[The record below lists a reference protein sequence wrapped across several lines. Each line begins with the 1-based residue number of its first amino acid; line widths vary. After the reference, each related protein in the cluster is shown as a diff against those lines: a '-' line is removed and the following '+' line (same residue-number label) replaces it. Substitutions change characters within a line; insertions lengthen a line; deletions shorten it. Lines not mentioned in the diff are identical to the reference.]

1 MAEIIKKL
9 VAEEDN
15 DIRLDRW
22 FKRHYKEYS
31 FANISKLARTGQ
43 IRVDSKRVKASDKIR
58 FNQEIRFPAL
68 IVLSKP
74 QAKGSIT
81 TSKNDYAKLVEEITA
96 NIIYI
101 NSHILVL
108 NKPTSLAVQSGNGI
122 EISIDHIASELK
134 FDAKEKPKLVHRI
147 DKETSGILVMARD
160 IKAAQEIADIFQNR
174 EIDKKYL
181 AVVQGKPKDSKGMI
195 DIPLEKKDSGTGFEN
210 MAPSK
215 NGKQAITKYKVLA
228 HSERAALLEVFP
240 VTGRKHQI
248 RAHLA
253 AIGCPIISD
262 KKYNKEYS
270 LYNKIAANLC
280 LHAYELDLTLFGEKL
295 KFQAPLPK
303 HFIDVL
309 NFFSLNFK
317 EKNV

>member
-43 IRVDSKRVKASDKIR
+43 IRVDSKRVKASDKISL
-58 FNQEIRFPAL
+58 NQEIRFPEL
-68 IVLSKP
+68 ISPKSNIKKSVANP
-74 QAKGSIT
+74 
-81 TSKNDYAKLVEEITA
+81 KNDYAELIDGIIA

-108 NKPTSLAVQSGNGI
+108 NKPAGLAVQGGNGI
-122 EISIDHIASELK
+122 KISVDHITAELQ
-134 FDAKEKPKLVHRI
+134 FEVKEKPKLVHRI
-147 DKETSGILVMARD
+147 DKETSGILIMARST
-160 IKAAQEIADIFQNR
+160 KAAQEIANIFQNR

-181 AVVQGKPKDSKGMI
+181 AVVQGKPQEFKGVI
-195 DIPLEKKDSGTGFEN
+195 DIPLEKKNVGVGFEN
-210 MAPSK
+210 MCPSQ
-215 NGKQAITKYKVLA
+215 NGKKAITKYKIL
-228 HSERAALLEVFP
+228 SYNDKAALLEIIP
-240 VTGRKHQI
+240 ITGRNHQI

-262 KKYNKEYS
+262 KKYNKDYS
-270 LYNKIAANLC
+270 LYNKIASNLC
-280 LHAYELDLTLFGEKL
+280 LHAYKLDLLLFGEKL
-295 KFQAPLPK
+295 KFHAPLPK
-303 HFIDVL
+303 HFVDVL

>member
-68 IVLSKP
+68 IVLPKP

-108 NKPTSLAVQSGNGI
+108 NKPASLAVQSGNGI
-122 EISIDHIASELK
+122 EISVDHIASELK

-147 DKETSGILVMARD
+147 DKETSGILVMARN

-280 LHAYELDLTLFGEKL
+280 LHAYELDLALFGEKL

>member
-43 IRVDSKRVKASDKIR
+43 IRVDSKRVKASDKIK

-68 IVLSKP
+68 ITLKP
-74 QAKGSIT
+74 QVKKSIL

-101 NSHILVL
+101 NSHVLVL
-108 NKPTSLAVQSGNGI
+108 NKPAGLAVQGGNGI
-122 EISIDHIASELK
+122 EISVDHIASELK

-147 DKETSGILVMARD
+147 DKETSGILIMART

-174 EIDKKYL
+174 DIDKKYL
-181 AVVQGKPKDSKGMI
+181 AIIQGKPKELKEVI
-195 DIPLEKKDSGTGFEN
+195 DIPLEKKDSGAGFEN

-215 NGKQAITKYKVLA
+215 NGRQAITRYKVLA
-228 HSERAALLEVFP
+228 HNERAALLEVIP

-270 LYNKIAANLC
+270 LYNRIAASLC
-280 LHAYELDLTLFGEKL
+280 LHAYELNLALFGEKL